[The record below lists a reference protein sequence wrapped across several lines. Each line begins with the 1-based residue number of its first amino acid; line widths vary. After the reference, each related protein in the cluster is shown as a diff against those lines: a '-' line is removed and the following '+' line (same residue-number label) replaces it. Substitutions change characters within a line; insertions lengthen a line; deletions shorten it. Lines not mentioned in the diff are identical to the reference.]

1 MRFADFLSCAEWLDS
16 LFWCSN
22 AVKSIVC
29 VCVCIHVFTNRQ
41 IGEDTEGAL
50 KKSNQVNQVVAGSQI
65 LASGHRSHPVVISQL
80 QELVNLCIQAGVD
93 LRLCSMTSILRE
105 KIVTNREF

>member
-1 MRFADFLSCAEWLDS
+1 MARFSVLVFQCCKVYS
-16 LFWCSN
+16 
-22 AVKSIVC
+22 VC